1 MRSEEAPR
9 PMIILGEPFY
19 TYNFGSMSETLE
31 TALQTEFFKWFHLEE
46 TERRP
51 ETPGEVVRFRSS
63 GPKFRDLCY
72 LDVLRAANGRLV
84 RMELVLQRQFI
95 DGRDRDFA
103 QDIVKSF
110 LIAALPQACQAVLKD
125 FMGEISTIRAVGVTP
140 GHLTFQGRQSVWQTQ
155 TGWSRLV
162 LANLSLLEGPS
173 FVVHVKPNP
182 TAPNAVLIA

>member
-1 MRSEEAPR
+1 
-9 PMIILGEPFY
+9 MIILGEPFY
-19 TYNFGSMSETLE
+19 TYNFGSMGETLD
-31 TALQTEFFKWFHLEE
+31 TASQTEFFEWFHLEE
-46 TERRP
+46 TEHRP

-72 LDVLRAANGRLV
+72 LDILRAGTGRLS

-110 LIAALPQACQAVLKD
+110 LMAALPQACQEVLKD
-125 FMGEISTIRAVGVTP
+125 FMGEISTMRAAGVTP
-140 GHLTFQGRQSVWQTQ
+140 AYLTFQGRQSVWQTQ

-162 LANLSLLEGPS
+162 LANLFLLEGAS
-173 FVVHVKPNP
+173 FVAHVKPNP
-182 TAPNAVLIA
+182 TAPNAVLIP